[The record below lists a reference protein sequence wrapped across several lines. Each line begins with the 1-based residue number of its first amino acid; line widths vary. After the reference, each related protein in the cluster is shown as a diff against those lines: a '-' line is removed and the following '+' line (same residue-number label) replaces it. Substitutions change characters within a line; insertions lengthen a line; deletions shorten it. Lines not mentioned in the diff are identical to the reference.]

1 MNRLS
6 ERERDFALLYVAG
19 DDDVR
24 GNGTRSYLKA
34 YYDDVDA
41 EVGSSHFRSA
51 GSNARRL
58 LKRERVVAHMRELRA
73 EAERA
78 SKDKLRSWMS
88 LAPDAQRT
96 LHLAAQGK
104 LTFEGVTDPR
114 ERAEVLRSAVRASQ
128 EILDRALGTTKQMH
142 EHQVTGQA
150 VVVHVAGPGE
160 HIELG
165 GGDTTVPRVHE
176 GEPARRLIEGS

>member
-1 MNRLS
+1 
-6 ERERDFALLYVAG
+6 
-19 DDDVR
+19 
-24 GNGTRSYLKA
+24 
-34 YYDDVDA
+34 
-41 EVGSSHFRSA
+41 
-51 GSNARRL
+51 
-58 LKRERVVAHMRELRA
+58 MRELRA

-176 GEPARRLIEGS
+176 GEQPRRLIEGS